1 MSTKPIGV
9 GIAGLGR
16 SGWGIHAKSISKLP
30 DLYKVVAVFD
40 QEPARLKEAA
50 EEFSCRTYTEYEEFL
65 SDPEMELVIV
75 ATPSHLHAPH
85 TISALKAGH
94 HVLCEKPMAVAT
106 EEADRMIETA
116 KVCGRVLTVFQN
128 RRYDPDFQKV
138 KEVIESGRIGKV
150 LLIRIA
156 QHFFQRRNDWQT
168 LKEYGGGI
176 LNNWG
181 AHLLDQAM
189 LLLGEEDPEVL
200 CQLAHT
206 VSAGD
211 AEDHAKITLKASRG
225 LVVDLELSSCAAFSQ
240 DNWFVIGTC
249 GGIRGSTGELTI
261 KWFAPNSLPAVQVDR
276 RPPQERDYGKPE
288 EIPWQT
294 EVWHAADSQYPGWE
308 QIYFD
313 LHRTIRE
320 GAPLVITPE
329 SARRYIAL
337 IARCKQL
344 CPV

>member
-1 MSTKPIGV
+1 MSTKPIGT
-9 GIAGLGR
+9 GIVGLGR
-16 SGWGIHAKSISKLP
+16 SGWDIHAKSISKIP
-30 DLYKVVAVFD
+30 DLYKIVAVLD
-40 QEPARLKEAA
+40 QEPARLKQAA
-50 EEFSCRTYTEYEEFL
+50 GEFSCRTYTEYEGFL
-65 SDPEMELVIV
+65 SDPGIELVIV

-85 TISALKAGH
+85 TISALKAGR
-94 HVLCEKPMAVAT
+94 HVLCEKPLAVST

-116 KVCGRVLTVFQN
+116 KACGHILTVFQN

-138 KEVIESGRIGKV
+138 REIIESGRIGKV
-150 LLIRIA
+150 LIVRIA
-156 QHFFQRRNDWQT
+156 QHFFQRRNDWQA

-189 LLLGEEDPEVL
+189 LLVGEEEPEFM

-211 AEDHAKITLKASRG
+211 AEDHAKITLKAPSG
-225 LVVDLELSSCAAFSQ
+225 LVVDVELSSCAAFSQ
-240 DNWFVIGTC
+240 DGWFVIGTC
-249 GGIRGSTGELTI
+249 GGIKGSGRELTI
-261 KWFAPNSLPAVQVDR
+261 KWFDPNTLPAVQVDR
-276 RPPQERDYGKPE
+276 RPPQDRSYGKPQ

-294 EVWHAADSQYPGWE
+294 EVCRAAESEYPGQE
-308 QIYFD
+308 QIYID

-320 GAPLVITPE
+320 GTPLVITPE

-337 IARCKQL
+337 IARAKQL
-344 CPV
+344 SPI